1 MIESAG
7 MDALQRLQQLSEA
20 MQTDMARAAREPVP
34 DALAAEF
41 RSLMNG
47 DVEAVSQTRPV
58 EGMEPTAKDA
68 TPGVDATTRSE
79 QSVQSPAD
87 LLGLQCSLNMQL
99 FEAKMMTSVRDHA
112 AQDLEQTI
120 KMNG

>member
-20 MQTDMARAAREPVP
+20 LRTDAAREAREPVP
-34 DALAAEF
+34 DSLAAEF

-47 DVEAVSQTRPV
+47 DVEAVSQARPS
-58 EGMEPTAKDA
+58 EAIEATAKDGVRALEA
-68 TPGVDATTRSE
+68 TSE
-79 QSVQSPAD
+79 PIQNVQTPAE

-120 KMNG
+120 KTNG

>member
-20 MQTDMARAAREPVP
+20 MQTDMARGAREPVP

-58 EGMEPTAKDA
+58 EGMEPTAKDT
-68 TPGVDATTRSE
+68 TPGVDAMTRSE